1 MRKVI
6 IRYFYLIL
14 PLLLLSIRSSGQGIL
29 IDRGIYVNGL
39 WCFPLI
45 SDSAKYLFLPSN
57 PHLALDSKKRPQFSF
72 VRYVKNVL
80 SIKDSGKSITEAEG
94 GAVLHFVIT
103 YDTPQD
109 KIDVAQEELRQIT
122 RIHNVSILGPVIFK
136 EGRFTLISSIL
147 SSEKKGALVRS
158 VISTGEAPVL
168 EGGRIALSFEMDPS
182 RSKLLLE
189 SFKMNTPDVSVIFE
203 MTFEGLSDAY
213 DAKLKVN
220 WNDVYSSEMINQKTN
235 ILFVSND
242 VSKTYNELR
251 KNQAV
256 ELVSSGSDERM
267 EIIVDH
273 AYRKLTEMLFAPIDP
288 EKLPKQEQL
297 EANEKVNSQI
307 DLLGIGSLTKALSIN
322 SNKLYQ
328 LKEFKYSG
336 NTVLNFNSRLSI
348 ERYHTMVFNMGDLF
362 KKYGD
367 DIRFFRD
374 INMDDPT
381 FQQREILINID
392 GDVMP
397 EFDKI
402 IDNVT
407 VILKKNHE
415 QSIPTIQELNLTKKI
430 INEKERIEIVYG
442 NSGDKDR
449 EKWLQ
454 YDYKAVYAFKGGRVY
469 ETDWITQN
477 SAVINLHP
485 HYERR
490 VVQLDGDIERLK
502 KNKVRAV
509 SVQINYIF
517 MNEIVK
523 TQQTIRIGKGFEG
536 NQFELTLPKNNFDYN
551 YKITWILEDGNE
563 REIMNKGS
571 SGILFVDNIPIN

>member
-1 MRKVI
+1 MLV
-6 IRYFYLIL
+6 
-14 PLLLLSIRSSGQGIL
+14 
-29 IDRGIYVNGL
+29 
-39 WCFPLI
+39 
-45 SDSAKYLFLPSN
+45 
-57 PHLALDSKKRPQFSF
+57 
-72 VRYVKNVL
+72 
-80 SIKDSGKSITEAEG
+80 
-94 GAVLHFVIT
+94 
-103 YDTPQD
+103 
-109 KIDVAQEELRQIT
+109 
-122 RIHNVSILGPVIFK
+122 LGPVIFK

-415 QSIPTIQELNLTKKI
+415 QSIPTIKI
-430 INEKERIEIVYG
+430 
-442 NSGDKDR
+442 
-449 EKWLQ
+449 
-454 YDYKAVYAFKGGRVY
+454 
-469 ETDWITQN
+469 
-477 SAVINLHP
+477 
-485 HYERR
+485 
-490 VVQLDGDIERLK
+490 
-502 KNKVRAV
+502 
-509 SVQINYIF
+509 
-517 MNEIVK
+517 
-523 TQQTIRIGKGFEG
+523 
-536 NQFELTLPKNNFDYN
+536 
-551 YKITWILEDGNE
+551 
-563 REIMNKGS
+563 
-571 SGILFVDNIPIN
+571 